1 MPELEAGASLQRSSE
16 KRITE
21 LTHLS
26 TQGELLSTYPIRC
39 RDGKEVSLLRL
50 LPDYEHHGKYAIKIK
65 FRPIWNKTFTLC
77 SSRKDTILA
86 LIIELNED
94 GSEERTKQYWVDL
107 NGVREARLTTK
118 GNGCDPK
125 VIEASETALADILI
139 ESHNNHVVHAAAQFL
154 KERYK

>member
-16 KRITE
+16 KRVCE

-26 TQGELLSTYPIRC
+26 TQGELLCTHPVRC
-39 RDGKEVSLLRL
+39 RDGKEVSVLRL
-50 LPDYEHHGKYAIKIK
+50 LPDCEYHGKYAVKIK

-86 LIIELNED
+86 LVIELEED
-94 GSEERTKQYWVDL
+94 GSEDHRQYWVDVS
-107 NGVREARLTTK
+107 GVRAARLTTK

-125 VIEASETALADILI
+125 VIESSETVLADILI
-139 ESHNNHVVHAAAQFL
+139 ESHNNMVVHRAAQFL
-154 KERYK
+154 NERYK